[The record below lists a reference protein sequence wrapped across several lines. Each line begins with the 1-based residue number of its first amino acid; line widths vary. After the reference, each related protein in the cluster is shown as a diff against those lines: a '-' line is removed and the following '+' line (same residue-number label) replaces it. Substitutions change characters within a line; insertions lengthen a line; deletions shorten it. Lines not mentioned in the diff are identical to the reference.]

1 MQGIPKKR
9 FGLSCCPAAGAC
21 KVDVGTD
28 GVFRGLCA
36 ARCPR
41 LATNGQWEEI
51 CFAKLGALV
60 GCSETWKTSRMISV
74 MCRFMSCEV
83 ISVRPDVHAICR
95 YAIGVILTLALGWA
109 SSASEQVHRYPLT
122 SVQGLTLH
130 NVTAGPVTLDGRPG
144 LRVAIPMK
152 HSKGFS
158 S

>member
-83 ISVRPDVHAICR
+83 ISVRQAPDVHAA
-95 YAIGVILTLALGWA
+95 Y
-109 SSASEQVHRYPLT
+109 SAEADRLFRR
-122 SVQGLTLH
+122 
-130 NVTAGPVTLDGRPG
+130 NVTGYSADFAL
-144 LRVAIPMK
+144 A
-152 HSKGFS
+152 GFS
-158 S
+158 TLVGHDRSRFGGM